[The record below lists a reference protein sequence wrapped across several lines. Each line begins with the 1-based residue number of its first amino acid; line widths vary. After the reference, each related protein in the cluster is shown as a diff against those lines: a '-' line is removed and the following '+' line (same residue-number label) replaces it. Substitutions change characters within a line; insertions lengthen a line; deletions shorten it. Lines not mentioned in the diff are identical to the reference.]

1 MTPNLRAP
9 RDSDA
14 RKIIDNAHETLVR
27 IRAFHAHYS
36 SLRIAIEARM
46 VDGLGAADY
55 DGEVR
60 GSSDTTPVERA
71 AMVRERDK
79 AHDDLVSLQHAIRQ
93 LEDADNAIAGLISKY
108 PLWGAGPAKGQKPGE
123 GTCPVGLCVTC
134 WEYGTSEQV
143 ADGRYKRYCL
153 WDGEWKAAH
162 GQKALRPIWE
172 IHRQGKRV
180 TTADIRKH
188 APHLLLGTSAAS

>member
-14 RKIIDNAHETLVR
+14 RKIIDNAYETLGR

-60 GSSDTTPVERA
+60 GTSELTPVERA
-71 AMVRERDK
+71 ASHRERDK
-79 AHDDLVSLQHAIRQ
+79 AHDDLVTLQHAVRQ
-93 LEDADNAIAGLISKY
+93 LEDADNAIVNLIARY
-108 PLWGAGPAKGQKPGE
+108 PLWGTGPDKGKAVKPGE
-123 GTCPVGLCVTC
+123 GPCPADRCRDHWAAGLDVK
-134 WEYGTSEQV
+134 V
-143 ADGRYKRYCL
+143 AKGRYATACRKCGEHRAEAGVPYPTAVL
-153 WDGEWKAAH
+153 RAADEFGWDSW
-162 GQKALRPIWE
+162 
-172 IHRQGKRV
+172 RV
-180 TTADIRKH
+180 GRAM
-188 APHLLLGTSAAS
+188 SAA